1 MKLSFNKTDLLKGI
15 NISLKA
21 VPSITTMDLLK
32 CVLINATA
40 SKIMFLS
47 NDNEMAIETV
57 VQGTVLKP
65 GSVALD
71 AKIFFEIIRK
81 LPDEEI
87 KISVNERFIA
97 NIKCGQA
104 EFNIPGQ
111 DPYEYP
117 YPPEIDNGFSISLS
131 QFSLKEM
138 IRKTIFSLNLA
149 ENNKLM
155 TGEMFEIKNNVFR
168 IVSLDGHRVA
178 IRKLSLS
185 GNYEN
190 TKVVVP
196 GKALN
201 EISKILSDNVDDT
214 VKIFFSENNIVFSFD
229 DTVVYS
235 RLIDGDYFQI
245 DNMISKEY
253 LTKITV
259 DKKEFIGCIER
270 AGLFVKEGENKPI
283 ILNITDSNMELSV
296 TSPMGSMNENLYIE
310 KEGDD
315 LRIGFNPKF
324 LTDALKVI
332 DDEKITM
339 YLLNRRA
346 PGFIKDEDESY
357 LYLILPINIL

>member
-1 MKLSFNKTDLLKGI
+1 MKLSFNKTDLLKSL

-21 VPSITTMDLLK
+21 VPSNTTFELLK

-47 NDNEMAIETV
+47 NDQELSIETV
-57 VQGTVLKP
+57 VHGTVLRP
-65 GSVALD
+65 GSVAVD

-81 LPDEEI
+81 LPDDEV
-87 KISVNERFIA
+87 KISVNERFLT

-111 DPYEYP
+111 DPAEYP
-117 YPPEIDNGFSISLS
+117 YPPEIDHGFSVSLS
-131 QFSLKEM
+131 QFTLKEM
-138 IRKTIFSLNLA
+138 IRKTIFSLNLT

-155 TGEMFEIKNNVFR
+155 TGEMFEIYNNVFR
-168 IVSLDGHRVA
+168 IVSLDGHRVSL
-178 IRKLSLS
+178 RKLSLS

-201 EISKILSDNVDDT
+201 EISKILSDNIDDS

-245 DNMISKEY
+245 DNMISNDF
-253 LTKITV
+253 LTKVTV
-259 DKKEFIGCIER
+259 DKREFFGCIER
-270 AGLFVKEGENKPI
+270 AGLFVKDGENKPI
-283 ILNITDSNMELSV
+283 ILNITDNNMELSV

-332 DDEKITM
+332 DDDKITI

-346 PGFIKDEDESY
+346 PGVIKDEDENY
-357 LYLILPINIL
+357 IYLILPINIL